1 MANHAPQFRRE
12 DQMGVT
18 ARDVMETQFHSLRPE
33 SPIAEAARLFRQANQ
48 ELKQRVFGMLVTDGK
63 GKLVGMLSMYDLL
76 LLLRPKHIHIWGE
89 MSDIEV
95 EGFLQEACRR
105 TRHMLV
111 GDIMTTDVITIT
123 PDTHV
128 LLIVDIMLKK
138 HVRRLPVLEQGK
150 VVGIVYL
157 SKVFHHMVE
166 RLMADQTEDLSC

>member
-1 MANHAPQFRRE
+1 
-12 DQMGVT
+12 MGVT
-18 ARDVMETQFHSLRPE
+18 ARDVMETRFYSLRPE
-33 SPIAEAARLFRQANQ
+33 TPVAEAARLFREANQ
-48 ELKQRVFGMLVTDGK
+48 ELKQRVFGMLVTDAD

-105 TRHMLV
+105 TRAILV

-128 LLIVDIMLKK
+128 LMIVDIMLKK
-138 HVRRLPVLEQGK
+138 HVRRLPVLENGK
-150 VVGIVYL
+150 VMGMVYL
-157 SKVFHHMVE
+157 SAVFHHMMG
-166 RLMADQTEDLSC
+166 RLMADVTECQC